1 MFKFFIWIGFLTM
14 PFLSSAQS
22 QVEGRVVATDG
33 PLAGVSVKIK
43 GTSAGTISD
52 ENGYFILKNLMNGS
66 QVLVF
71 SLLGYENYTKIIKV
85 NAPDKIELQI
95 TMQAVSSAL
104 NEVVISGTL
113 KEVNKL
119 NSPIPVEVYS
129 PKFFQ
134 RNPTSNI
141 FEALHMVNGVQPTMN
156 CNVCNTGDIHINGME
171 GPYTMILID
180 GMPIVSALSTVY
192 GLSGIPNSMIER
204 IEIVKG
210 PASTLYGS
218 EAVAGLINVITKKP
232 EKAAPFT
239 IDMYGTTYDEWNLD
253 AGIGYH
259 FKKVSGFFSAN
270 YFHFNRVW
278 DKNQDQFTDLTLQKR
293 FSAFNKLSL
302 KRRSNKEASMAL
314 RFFNEERWG
323 GQTNWSQQWKGS
335 DSIYGESIQT
345 NRFEVLATY
354 ALPVQE
360 KLKITASYN
369 YHYQHSWY
377 GTMPYFGQQQVA
389 FAQLLWD
396 KKIGLRHD
404 LLSGITYRHTFYDDN
419 SVATQ
424 TTAGASKP
432 AITYLPG
439 LFVQDEIS
447 LHHKHKLLLGMRYD
461 YFNNHGSIFSPRV
474 NYKWS
479 PADNHTIRMTAGN
492 GFRVVNLFTEDHAA
506 LSGARDVVIAERLK
520 PEESWNVNIN
530 HQWLIHFNKAFLTLD
545 ATLFYTYFSNRILA
559 NYDQDPTKI
568 IYANL
573 RGNAVSRG
581 LSCNA
586 DMNFTFPLKLNA
598 GVTLMNVF
606 KREEVVNGNFT
617 TSQQIHAPGF
627 SGTFQVSYPFAK
639 LGLRCDWTGQV
650 YGPMRLPVV
659 PNDFRR
665 EYSPWFSL
673 QNIQLT
679 KTFKN
684 YEWYG
689 GVKNIFNFM
698 PDHPILRPFDP
709 FDKTADDPISNPNG
723 YIFDPSYNFAPLQGI
738 RFFAGFRYT
747 MR

>member
-1 MFKFFIWIGFLTM
+1 MAPAIL
-14 PFLSSAQS
+14 LAQAAIS
-22 QVEGRVVATDG
+22 GIVKGDDG
-33 PLAGVSVKIK
+33 LLAGVYVKWGGHKI
-43 GTSAGTISD
+43 GAVTDA
-52 ENGYFILKNLMNGS
+52 NGYFIIDDLDAGAHFLE
-66 QVLVF
+66 F
-71 SLLGYENYTKIIKV
+71 SLLGYEKQVTKV
-85 NAPDKIELQI
+85 NLKSGERKQLDVMLKPSP
-95 TMQAVSSAL
+95 SSL
-104 NEVVISGTL
+104 NEVVISGTM
-113 KEVNKL
+113 KEVSKL
-119 NSPIPVEVYS
+119 QSPVPVEIYT

-134 RNPTSNI
+134 RNPTSNM
-141 FEALHMVNGVQPTMN
+141 FDALQMINGVQPTMN
-156 CNVCNTGDIHINGME
+156 CNVCNTGDIHMNGMD

-239 IDMYGTTYDEWNLD
+239 FDMYGTTYDEWNFD
-253 AGIGYH
+253 AGMGYH

-270 YFHFNRVW
+270 FFHFNRVW

-293 FSAFNKLSL
+293 FSAFNKLTF
-302 KRRSNKEASMAL
+302 KRRQNKEASLAF
-314 RFFNEERWG
+314 RFFNEDRWG
-323 GQTNWSQQWKGS
+323 GQTHWTEQWKGT

-345 NRFEVLATY
+345 NRFEALASY

-360 KLKITASYN
+360 KIKITASYN

-377 GTMPYFGQQQVA
+377 GTMPYFGRQHVA
-389 FAQLLWD
+389 FAQLVWD

-404 LLSGITYRHTFYDDN
+404 LLSGVTYRHTFYDDN

-424 TTAGASKP
+424 TATGAGKP
-432 AITYLPG
+432 AINYLPG

-447 LHHKHKLLLGMRYD
+447 LHKKHKLLFGMRYD

-474 NYKWS
+474 NYKWT
-479 PADNHTIRMTAGN
+479 PASNHTLRFTAGN

-520 PEESWNVNIN
+520 PEESWNVNLN
-530 HQWLIHFNKAFLTLD
+530 HQWLLHFSKAFLTLD

-573 RGNAVSRG
+573 KGNAISRG
-581 LSCNA
+581 FSCNA

-598 GVTLMNVF
+598 GITLMNVF
-606 KREEVVNGNFT
+606 KREQDADGNFT

-627 SGTFQVSYPFAK
+627 SGTFQVSYTFTR

-659 PNDFRR
+659 PNDFRP

-673 QNIQLT
+673 QNIQFT
-679 KTFKN
+679 KIYKN

-689 GVKNIFNFM
+689 GIKNIFNFM
-698 PDHPILRPFDP
+698 PENPILRPFDP
-709 FDKTADDPISNPNG
+709 FDKSADDVVSNPNG
-723 YIFDPSYNFAPLQGI
+723 YRFDPSYNFAPLQGI
-738 RFFAGFRYT
+738 RFFAGFRY
-747 MR
+747 MLR